1 MKIENLANN
10 QVVVT
15 DGKKKTFSSYGK
27 TIAVVNNGKTTL
39 DKVFWKFSVT
49 TTKYLSRFLGG
60 EKKSDIQKNIN
71 SGYYELSNLN

>member
-15 DGKKKTFSSYGK
+15 DGKKKTFFSYGK

-39 DKVFWKFSVT
+39 DEVYWDFSAT

-71 SGYYELSNLN
+71 NGNYKLSNLN